1 METVLHKANL
11 RGQANLEWLNAKH
24 TFSFANYYN
33 PDSMNFGVLRVLNDD
48 IVAPDNGFGMH
59 PHKNMEIVSIPLQGS
74 LQHKD
79 NMGNT
84 ALIKKGDVQVMSAG
98 TGIMHSEFNISK
110 DEAVN
115 LLQIWILP
123 NKLDVTP
130 RYQQISLDIKDRIN
144 NLQPILSP
152 NEIDKCVWIYQ
163 NAWFYMGIFDENFT
177 FEYTLKNLN
186 NGVYIFVIEGS
197 FVVEH
202 IVLEKRDGLGIFNTN
217 KISIQSK
224 SLNAEI
230 LIMEVPMN

>member
-11 RGQANLEWLNAKH
+11 RGQANLEWLNAKY

-59 PHKNMEIVSIPLQGS
+59 PHKNMEIVSIPLQGF

-123 NKLDVTP
+123 NRLDVTP

-163 NAWFYMGIFDENFT
+163 NAWFYMGIFDENFKL
-177 FEYTLKNLN
+177 EYNLKNLN

-202 IVLEKRDGLGIFNTN
+202 IVLENRDGLGIFNTN

-224 SLNAEI
+224 SSNAEI

>member
-1 METVLHKANL
+1 METALHKANL

-59 PHKNMEIVSIPLQGS
+59 PHKNMEIVSIPLQGF

-123 NKLDVTP
+123 NRLDVTP

-144 NLQPILSP
+144 NLQLILSP

-177 FEYTLKNLN
+177 FEYTLKNFN
-186 NGVYIFVIEGS
+186 NGVYVFVIEGS

-202 IVLEKRDGLGIFNTN
+202 IVLENRDGLGIFNTN

-224 SLNAEI
+224 SSNAEI

>member
-152 NEIDKCVWIYQ
+152 YEIDKSVWIYQ

-177 FEYTLKNLN
+177 LEYTLKNLN
-186 NGVYIFVIEGS
+186 NGVYIFVIEGR
-197 FVVEH
+197 FIAEN

-224 SLNAEI
+224 SSNAEI

>member
-59 PHKNMEIVSIPLQGS
+59 PHKNMEIVSIPLQGF

-123 NKLDVTP
+123 NRLDVTP

-163 NAWFYMGIFDENFT
+163 NAWFYMGIFDENFKL
-177 FEYTLKNLN
+177 EYNLKNLN

-202 IVLEKRDGLGIFNTN
+202 IVLENRDGLGIFNTN

-224 SLNAEI
+224 SSNAEI

>member
-59 PHKNMEIVSIPLQGS
+59 PHKNMEIVSIPLQGF

-163 NAWFYMGIFDENFT
+163 NAWFYMGIFDENFKL
-177 FEYTLKNLN
+177 EYNLKNLN

-202 IVLEKRDGLGIFNTN
+202 IVLENRDGLGIFNTN

-224 SLNAEI
+224 SSNAEI

>member
-24 TFSFANYYN
+24 TFSFADYYN

-152 NEIDKCVWIYQ
+152 YEIDKSVWIYQ

-177 FEYTLKNLN
+177 LEYTLKNLN
-186 NGVYIFVIEGS
+186 NGVYIFVIEGR
-197 FVVEH
+197 FIAEN

-224 SLNAEI
+224 SSNAEI

>member
-59 PHKNMEIVSIPLQGS
+59 PHKNMEIVSIPLQGF

-123 NKLDVTP
+123 NRLDVTP

-163 NAWFYMGIFDENFT
+163 NAWFYMGIFDENFKL
-177 FEYTLKNLN
+177 EYNLKNLN
-186 NGVYIFVIEGS
+186 NGVYVFVIEGS

-202 IVLEKRDGLGIFNTN
+202 IVLENRDGLGIFNTN

-224 SLNAEI
+224 SSNAEI

>member
-1 METVLHKANL
+1 METVLHKANS

-110 DEAVN
+110 DDSVN

-123 NKLDVTP
+123 NKLDVIP

-144 NLQPILSP
+144 NLQLILSP
-152 NEIDKCVWIYQ
+152 NKIDKSVWIYQ

-177 FEYTLKNLN
+177 LEYTLKNLN
-186 NGVYIFVIEGS
+186 NGVYVFVIEGS

-202 IVLEKRDGLGIFNTN
+202 IVLENRDGLGIFNTN

-224 SLNAEI
+224 SSNAEI

>member
-24 TFSFANYYN
+24 TFSFADYYN

-110 DEAVN
+110 DESVN

-152 NEIDKCVWIYQ
+152 YEIDKSVWIYQ

-177 FEYTLKNLN
+177 LEYTLKNLN
-186 NGVYIFVIEGS
+186 NGVYIFVIEGR
-197 FVVEH
+197 FIAEN

-224 SLNAEI
+224 SSNAEI